1 MRTKNFQKS
10 VGVFLTICFSM
21 GMLAAPVSAKPQ
33 GPQNQTVQQ
42 NHQENHNNHEKNKK
56 FEQDEHRKDI
66 VKRVQ
71 NITGYS
77 FDRARDAHM
86 TLEDFIITL
95 YIADQLTDHD
105 FMDIYWMQK
114 NGSPY
119 KEICK
124 ANGIKWGWVRRHLNN
139 QHMAMS
145 EEAREAGLIMWAL
158 DEILH

>member
-1 MRTKNFQKS
+1 MKAKILQKS
-10 VGVFLTICFSM
+10 VGIFLAICFSL
-21 GMLAAPVSAKPQ
+21 GLVAAPVLAKPQ
-33 GPQNQTVQQ
+33 SSPKQVAEQ
-42 NHQENHNNHEKNKK
+42 NHNNHEKNKK
-56 FEQDEHRKDI
+56 FEQDQHRKEI
-66 VKRVQ
+66 VRKVQ
-71 NITGYS
+71 NCTSYS
-77 FDRARDAHM
+77 FERARDAHM

-124 ANGIKWGWVRRHLNN
+124 ANGIKWGWVRRHVKN
-139 QHMAMS
+139 QHMVMS

>member
-21 GMLAAPVSAKPQ
+21 GMLAAPVFAKPQ
-33 GPQNQTVQQ
+33 GQQNQTVQQ
-42 NHQENHNNHEKNKK
+42 NHQGNHNNHEQNKK

-71 NITGYS
+71 NISGYS
-77 FDRARDAHM
+77 FERARNADM

-95 YIADQLTDHD
+95 YIAEQLTDHD

>member
-1 MRTKNFQKS
+1 MRTEILQKS
-10 VGVFLTICFSM
+10 VGVLLAICFSM
-21 GMLAAPVSAKPQ
+21 GLIAAPVSAKPQ
-33 GPQNQTVQQ
+33 GPQNQTIQQ

-56 FEQDEHRKDI
+56 FEQDEQRKDI
-66 VKRVQ
+66 VRKVQ
-71 NITGYS
+71 NCTNYS
-77 FDRARDAHM
+77 FARARDAHM

-95 YIADQLTDHD
+95 YIADQLIDHD
-105 FMDIYWMQK
+105 FMDIYRMQK

-139 QHMAMS
+139 QHTAMS
-145 EEAREAGLIMWAL
+145 EEARETGLVMWAL